1 VTAARRFFVEGAK
14 EIGGSV
20 EIGGTDAHKITNVL
34 RLSAGDLIVVIDS
47 TARTFTAAIAEVG
60 RLVRAT
66 IEEEMFDERAPSAAI
81 RIDVAQA
88 VPKGRRMDFV
98 VEKGSELGVEAFL
111 PFYCERSVG
120 RDVGAEKAARWQRI
134 ARGAAQQCGRK
145 SIPAVFEPM
154 AYETL
159 LERFGEYDSV
169 LFAWELAPPAPL
181 HRRLT
186 EALPASGRA
195 LVVVGPEGGFT
206 HAEAELA
213 QCRGAE
219 MLWLGP
225 RVLRTDTA
233 ALVLLAVIGAVTS

>member
-1 VTAARRFFVEGAK
+1 
-14 EIGGSV
+14 
-20 EIGGTDAHKITNVL
+20 
-34 RLSAGDLIVVIDS
+34 
-47 TARTFTAAIAEVG
+47 
-60 RLVRAT
+60 
-66 IEEEMFDERAPSAAI
+66 
-81 RIDVAQA
+81 
-88 VPKGRRMDFV
+88 
-98 VEKGSELGVEAFL
+98 
-111 PFYCERSVG
+111 
-120 RDVGAEKAARWQRI
+120 
-134 ARGAAQQCGRK
+134 
-145 SIPAVFEPM
+145 M

-181 HRRLT
+181 HRRLA

-213 QCRGAE
+213 QRRGAE